1 MPEENFL
8 LGHGERLTEEITGSR
23 GGGPKQPP
31 YTFQEAKVRLSP
43 MLQQAVSH
51 LYELPD
57 DAFPGG
63 SAVLALTL
71 NPEYIAKSYFPTT
84 LLQKVGIDVVGS
96 RPKRVIPEK
105 RSRNRAPEET
115 LTTELFARGHRSL
128 FRSWNADLPN
138 WSDQDYSAKEL
149 VSVEQ
154 IAAPATRAKI
164 KGSLPENGVIPME
177 IVLHA
182 SEDEGES
189 YMLEAF
195 GRFLEARAIGHDFGR
210 RFYSN
215 GLCFLSMSVPS
226 EHAEEIAAFSTV
238 RALRK
243 LPELRAFRPP
253 MRSAGFSCP
262 LPALP
267 NENPVSSEVRVAVF
281 DGGIPDGHPITSWA
295 NPCEC
300 GALKPPTS
308 EFHEHGVAVTSAFL
322 FGHISPNKS
331 IARPYAPIDHYRVID
346 GNPNQV
352 FFELYEV
359 LERIAGV
366 LTSCDYDFVILCV
379 GPELPIDDDEVHAWT
394 AVIDQL
400 LSRNS
405 TLAAIAVGNGG
416 ESDSAACL
424 DRIQVPSDCV
434 NALAVG
440 ACDSMENDWKRAPYS
455 SVGPGRSPGII
466 KPDLVAFGGR
476 VDQPYVVMNHEIAPN
491 LVGLFG
497 TSFAAPSIVRIAS
510 GVRAHFGPILNH
522 LAIRALLIHT
532 VEKGGLDLQEIGWG
546 RCAQELSEIV
556 LCADD
561 EIRVVYQGAISP
573 AKYIRASIPMPPN
586 SIKGTVTLEA
596 TFCYKSETDPHHPSN
611 YTRAGLE
618 VTFRPHS
625 EKFKNENQFHPD
637 SRSFFGFSPSGAN
650 EVQLRRD
657 AFKWENCLSASKRFR
672 GTSLNNPV
680 FDIHFNSRQEGRNN
694 SSNMSLPYALIVSV
708 RAPKMDDFY
717 DQVVR
722 KYATILEPLQPV
734 LDIPLQI

>member
-1 MPEENFL
+1 
-8 LGHGERLTEEITGSR
+8 
-23 GGGPKQPP
+23 
-31 YTFQEAKVRLSP
+31 
-43 MLQQAVSH
+43 MLARAVSN
-51 LYELPD
+51 LDELPD
-57 DAFPGG
+57 DAFPRGN
-63 SAVLALTL
+63 AVLALTL

-84 LLQKVGIDVVGS
+84 LLQKVGIEVVGS

-115 LTTELFARGHRSL
+115 ITTELFARGHRRL
-128 FRSWNADLPN
+128 FRNWNTDLPN
-138 WSDQDYSAKEL
+138 WSDQDYSANEL
-149 VSVEQ
+149 ISVEQ
-154 IAAPATRAKI
+154 IAAPVAFAKI

-182 SEDEGES
+182 NEDEGES

-195 GRFLEARAIGHDFGR
+195 GRFLETRAISHDFGR

-215 GLCFLSMSVPS
+215 GLCFLSMSVRS
-226 EHAEEIAAFSTV
+226 EHAEEIATFSTV

-253 MRSAGFSCP
+253 IRSTDFSCP

-267 NENPVSSEVRVAVF
+267 NENPVSSEVRVAIF
-281 DGGIPDGHPITSWA
+281 DGGVPDGHPITKWA
-295 NPCEC
+295 NPYEC
-300 GALKPPTS
+300 GGLQPTTS

-322 FGHISPNKS
+322 FGHINPQKS
-331 IARPYAPIDHYRVID
+331 ISRPYAPVDHYRVID
-346 GNPNQV
+346 ENPDQV

-366 LTSCDYDFVILCV
+366 LTSCNYDFVILCV

-424 DRIQVPSDCV
+424 NRIQVPSDCV

-440 ACDSMENDWKRAPYS
+440 ACDSMDEDWKRASYS

-466 KPDLVAFGGR
+466 KPDLVGFGGR
-476 VDQPYVVMNHEIAPN
+476 VDQPFVVMSHEIVPSLA
-491 LVGLFG
+491 GLFG
-497 TSFAAPSIVRIAS
+497 TSFAAPSVVRIAS

-532 VEKGGLDLQEIGWG
+532 AEKSGLDRQAIGWG
-546 RCAQELSEIV
+546 RCVQDLSKIV

-561 EIRVVYQGAISP
+561 EVRVVYQGAISP
-573 AKYIRASIPMPPN
+573 AKYIRAPIPVPPN
-586 SIKGTVTLEA
+586 SIKGMVTIEA
-596 TFCYKSETDPHHPSN
+596 TICYKSETDPNHPSN

-618 VTFRPHS
+618 ITFRPHS
-625 EKFKNENQFHPD
+625 QKFRNEKQAHPD
-637 SRSFFGFSPSGAN
+637 SKSFFGFSPSGAN
-650 EVQLRRD
+650 EAQLRRD
-657 AFKWENCLSASKRFR
+657 AFKWENCLRASKRFQ
-672 GTSLNNPV
+672 GASLNNPS
-680 FDIHFNSRQEGRNN
+680 FDIHFNSRKEGHNN
-694 SSNMSLPYALIVSV
+694 SSNIGLPYALIVSV
-708 RAPKMDDFY
+708 RAPEVDDLY
-717 DQVVR
+717 NQVVR
-722 KYATILEPLQPV
+722 RYATILEPLRPV
-734 LDIPLQI
+734 LDIPIQI